1 MSDLCAQALERARLY
16 ENEHEIALRL
26 QRALLPDSVFEHPDV
41 MIAARYE
48 ASSESMEVGGDW
60 YDTFAFPDG
69 RIGIAVGDVVG
80 HGIEAAASMGRL
92 RSALAAF
99 ASDVSDPGELLAR
112 LDRFAAGPGG
122 VDFATACCAVL
133 DPETGVLRYASAG
146 HPPMLLV
153 SPEGKT
159 TWLEGGRSQPLYGEP
174 GIERPEASVVLEA
187 GALLLLYSDGLVE
200 RRGER
205 IASGLRR
212 LEQLAKDLHALP
224 VDDICERV
232 LAEARAGS
240 DQIDDVVLVGLRRLP
255 VRANAFHRA
264 FPARPEELRNARA
277 AMRSWL
283 AEQQVD
289 AAEQHDLLLTV
300 GEACSNAVEHAYH
313 GTTPGEVEVEIART
327 EGGLVARVRDFGR
340 WREESPDEDRGR
352 GRGIIER
359 LSDEMSVATGP
370 GGTTVT
376 IRLPLNG
383 T

>member
-1 MSDLCAQALERARLY
+1 M
-16 ENEHEIALRL
+16 
-26 QRALLPDSVFEHPDV
+26 
-41 MIAARYE
+41 
-48 ASSESMEVGGDW
+48 
-60 YDTFAFPDG
+60 
-69 RIGIAVGDVVG
+69 
-80 HGIEAAASMGRL
+80 
-92 RSALAAF
+92 
-99 ASDVSDPGELLAR
+99 
-112 LDRFAAGPGG
+112 
-122 VDFATACCAVL
+122 
-133 DPETGVLRYASAG
+133 LRYASAG

-187 GALLLLYSDGLVE
+187 GSLLLLYSDGLVE

-212 LEQLAKDLHALP
+212 LEQLAKDLHELP

-313 GTTPGEVEVEIART
+313 GTTRRGGGRDREDGRRPRRACARLRPLARGVAGQGPGPRQGDHRAPQRRDVRRDRPRRDDGHDPPASERNARRP
-327 EGGLVARVRDFGR
+327 A
-340 WREESPDEDRGR
+340 RGR
-352 GRGIIER
+352 VFSARRRELDAR
-359 LSDEMSVATGP
+359 RFT
-370 GGTTVT
+370 
-376 IRLPLNG
+376 
-383 T
+383 